1 MGDEAQV
8 EENVRA
14 SAAQQGTVV
23 PLRLEEF
30 LPYRITLLANIMA
43 EALSRIYAK
52 RYHIGIAE
60 WRVLVTLGQ
69 YGVMTGKAIGAHSH
83 MHKTK
88 VSRAVRML
96 ESRQLVMRR
105 ANRGDLREA
114 LLSLTPAGVDIYRDL
129 APAALVFAQ
138 RLVAA
143 VEPCDQ
149 AGMDRVLTALTD
161 SAAQLA
167 AEPPRAADEG

>member
-1 MGDEAQV
+1 MATIANEAQV
-8 EENVRA
+8 EEDA
-14 SAAQQGTVV
+14 SAPTAL
-23 PLRLEEF
+23 LRLEKF
-30 LPYRITLLANIMA
+30 VPYRINLLASLVA

-52 RYHIGIAE
+52 RHRIGIAE

-114 LLSLTPAGVDIYRDL
+114 LLSLTPAGIDIYRDL

-138 RLVAA
+138 RLVAG
-143 VEPCDQ
+143 VEPCDR

-161 SAAQLA
+161 SAARLA
-167 AEPPRAADEG
+167 AEPPRGADEG

>member
-8 EENVRA
+8 KEDVRA
-14 SAAQQGTVV
+14 SAAQGATVA

-30 LPYRITLLANIMA
+30 LPYRINLLASLVA
-43 EALSRIYAK
+43 ESLSLIYAK
-52 RYHIGIAE
+52 RYRIGIAE

-105 ANRGDLREA
+105 ANRIDLREA
-114 LLSLTPAGVDIYRDL
+114 LLSLTPSGLDVYRDL
-129 APAALVFAQ
+129 APAALGFAQ
-138 RLVAA
+138 RLVA
-143 VEPCDQ
+143 VVDPS
-149 AGMDRVLTALTD
+149 DRATLDRALTALTD
-161 SAAQLA
+161 SATRLA
-167 AEPPRAADEG
+167 AEPPRGPPEG

>member
-1 MGDEAQV
+1 MGHNPVRPEAGG
-8 EENVRA
+8 
-14 SAAQQGTVV
+14 GT
-23 PLRLEEF
+23 PGEPPFRLEDF
-30 LPYRITLLANIMA
+30 LPYRLNVVANLVSQ
-43 EALSRIYAK
+43 ALSRVYAE
-52 RYHIGIAE
+52 RYDIGVPE

-69 YGVMTGKAIGAHSH
+69 YRVMTAKAVGAHSH

-114 LLSLTPAGVDIYRDL
+114 LLSLTPAGIDIYRDL

-138 RLVAA
+138 RLVAG
-143 VEPCDQ
+143 VEPCDR

-161 SAAQLA
+161 SAARLA
-167 AEPPRAADEG
+167 AEPPRGADEG